1 MLSIPPQLLR
11 TVLLFSLGSALL
23 LSNALTWYIGQSQ
36 QIASLRDAYFER
48 IFWLSFSM
56 SDKATE
62 LVDTSNWAGLEI
74 HFSVL
79 KSQSE
84 VVYLFLRGMN
94 DEILCAYDDDVIK
107 KYDPEIIVW
116 DLSLIHI

>member
-1 MLSIPPQLLR
+1 
-11 TVLLFSLGSALL
+11 
-23 LSNALTWYIGQSQ
+23 
-36 QIASLRDAYFER
+36 
-48 IFWLSFSM
+48 M

-94 DEILCAYDDDVIK
+94 DEILYAYDDDVIEK
-107 KYDPEIIVW
+107 MV
-116 DLSLIHI
+116 